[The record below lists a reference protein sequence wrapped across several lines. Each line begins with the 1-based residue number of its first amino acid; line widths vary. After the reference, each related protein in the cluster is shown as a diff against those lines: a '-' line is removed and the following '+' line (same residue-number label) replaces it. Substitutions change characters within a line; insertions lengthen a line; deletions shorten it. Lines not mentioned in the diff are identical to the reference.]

1 LRQAD
6 RRSTKWLGVLAACGA
21 AAGVVVPWKPAVA
34 QDVGSWAWV
43 PQVLGAQANVIAQS
57 LRPFTSAYE
66 GANSLQSTGD
76 GQISDTFGLYLG
88 KRVTRRLEV
97 YLDVEMARGG
107 GVGRTV
113 GLAGITNGDV
123 IRQGSADLGQ
133 GPYVARAFARYTL
146 PLSSEMDTVSRGQD
160 QLPAAVARRRVDV
173 QVGKFA
179 LSDLFDVNRY
189 ANSTRLQF
197 MNWGLFQ
204 NTAWDFAAD
213 TRGYTN
219 GVAAAWVT
227 PTWVLRVGAFQMP
240 RQANGNVFDSDIR
253 LARGDNVELT
263 LLPTSMGPLRA
274 TVVRLLGYVNH
285 ARMGRYSSA
294 LAVARLN
301 GGAPDVV
308 ADDQPGRT
316 KWGWGVNVEQ
326 PLADAGETGIF
337 GRLGWN
343 DGRNESFAFTE
354 AEHHAS
360 LGMQLAGRSWS
371 RSADRIGAAVVV
383 HGLSALHREYLEAG
397 GRGFLLGDG
406 ALSYGHET
414 IGELYY
420 RAQLGD
426 FLELTGDVQHIANP
440 GYNRDRGPA
449 TVMAIRLNLR
459 Y

>member
-1 LRQAD
+1 
-6 RRSTKWLGVLAACGA
+6 
-21 AAGVVVPWKPAVA
+21 VPGTLVRA
-34 QDVGSWAWV
+34 QDGGSSAWG
-43 PQVLGAQANVIAQS
+43 PQVLGTQVNVISQS
-57 LRPFTSAYE
+57 LRPFHSAYE
-66 GANSLQSTGD
+66 GANSLTSTGD
-76 GQISDTFGLYLG
+76 HQISDTFGLYLG
-88 KRVTRRLEV
+88 QRVTRRLEA
-97 YLDVEMARGG
+97 YLDIEMARGA

-133 GPYVARAFARYTL
+133 DPYVARAFLRYSL
-146 PLSSEMDTVSRGQD
+146 PFSRDMDTLARGQD
-160 QLPAAVARRRVDV
+160 QLAGPVAHRRVDI
-173 QVGKFA
+173 QLGKFA

-219 GVAAAWVT
+219 GVAVAWVT
-227 PTWVLRVGAFQMP
+227 PDWALRVGTFQMP
-240 RQANGNVFDSDIR
+240 KQANGNVFDGDTR
-253 LARGDNVELT
+253 LARGDDAELT
-263 LLPTSMGPLRA
+263 LTPARIGSLRG

-285 ARMGRYSSA
+285 ARMGSYADA
-294 LAVARLN
+294 LTAARAS
-301 GGAPDVV
+301 GTPPDIV

-326 PLADAGETGIF
+326 PLADSGETGVF
-337 GRLGWN
+337 GRLGWS

-354 AEHHAS
+354 ADRHAS
-360 LGMQLAGRSWS
+360 VGSQLAGRSWS
-371 RSADRIGAAVVV
+371 RPADRVGVAIVV
-383 HGLSALHREYLEAG
+383 HGLSALHRAYLGAG

-406 ALSYGHET
+406 ALTYGRET

-420 RAQLGD
+420 RAQLGG
-426 FLELTGDVQHIANP
+426 FTQFTGDVQRIADP
-440 GYNRDRGPA
+440 GFNRDRGPA
-449 TVMAIRLNLR
+449 TVLAVRLNLR